1 MPGKADDML
10 SKQSGSDLS
19 GIVSGLCDL
28 KRSHT
33 RKTEM
38 GRCMTGMEDEYLRKV
53 YLNHA

>member
-19 GIVSGLCDL
+19 EIVSGLCGL

-33 RKTEM
+33 IKTEM
-38 GRCMTGMEDEYLRKV
+38 GRCMTGMEDEYFRKV